1 MGSTSSKFKKY
12 LQHGDEFAAMQIYQS
27 SPELRKNLDPNLSY
41 GENHNHNTALH
52 YAAKH
57 GMKHLLRTFLNDLGG
72 NPNKKNGLNESVL
85 HSACQLNQT
94 KSFSAQ
100 ERRAACVQLL
110 LYWKGVP
117 LANGGRE
124 RVDLSSQDKEG
135 NTALHWAASTGLKR
149 CVELLLAHGA
159 PLFIENNDKLTPCD
173 LAMRGSHH
181 DIARLLE
188 SRMVFADNAD
198 LVNEDEII
206 TEQEEVYSGLRSQD
220 LQEAKDQ
227 LLVDTSDMLK
237 IPLFTAEALL
247 RNNGKFVLDLRND

>member
-188 SRMVFADNAD
+188 SRMVFVSCDK
-198 LVNEDEII
+198 
-206 TEQEEVYSGLRSQD
+206 
-220 LQEAKDQ
+220 LQ
-227 LLVDTSDMLK
+227 
-237 IPLFTAEALL
+237 IALI
-247 RNNGKFVLDLRND
+247 RID

>member
-1 MGSTSSKFKKY
+1 
-12 LQHGDEFAAMQIYQS
+12 
-27 SPELRKNLDPNLSY
+27 
-41 GENHNHNTALH
+41 
-52 YAAKH
+52 
-57 GMKHLLRTFLNDLGG
+57 MKHLLRTFLNDLGG
-72 NPNKKNGLNESVL
+72 NPNKKNGSNETVL
-85 HSACQLNQT
+85 HCACQLNQT

-117 LANGGRE
+117 LTTGGRE
-124 RVDLSSQDKEG
+124 KIDLGAQDKVTERFIAFQDVPLSKNLQEG

-149 CVELLLAHGA
+149 CVELLLSHGA

-198 LVNEDEII
+198 IMNEDELCN
-206 TEQEEVYSGLRSQD
+206 EQEEVYSGLRSQD

-247 RNNGKFVLDLRND
+247 RNNGRDASSLSLNFNLIQNVSMANRAPNVSLMSVRLRLWGYLAILERKKCQ

>member
-57 GMKHLLRTFLNDLGG
+57 GTYPRRRCLNPAHRLLVGMKHLLRTFLNDLGG

-188 SRMVFADNAD
+188 SRMVFVSCDKWQ
-198 LVNEDEII
+198 I
-206 TEQEEVYSGLRSQD
+206 
-220 LQEAKDQ
+220 
-227 LLVDTSDMLK
+227 
-237 IPLFTAEALL
+237 ALI
-247 RNNGKFVLDLRND
+247 RIH